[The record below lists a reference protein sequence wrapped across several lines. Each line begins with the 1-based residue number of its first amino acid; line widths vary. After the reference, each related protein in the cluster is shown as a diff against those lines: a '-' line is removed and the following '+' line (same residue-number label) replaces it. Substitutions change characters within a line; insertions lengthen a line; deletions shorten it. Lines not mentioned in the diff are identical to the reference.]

1 MTKPTNSVRGRRV
14 PKQRSSPDRISERR
28 AGQRQRRID
37 AHRMHEREA
46 VQRREQRRPF
56 AARVPEGHCTSAG

>member
-1 MTKPTNSVRGRRV
+1 MMKPTNSVRGRAL
-14 PKQRSSPDRISERR
+14 KQRSGADRIIERR

-46 VQRREQRRPF
+46 VQRREQRRAF